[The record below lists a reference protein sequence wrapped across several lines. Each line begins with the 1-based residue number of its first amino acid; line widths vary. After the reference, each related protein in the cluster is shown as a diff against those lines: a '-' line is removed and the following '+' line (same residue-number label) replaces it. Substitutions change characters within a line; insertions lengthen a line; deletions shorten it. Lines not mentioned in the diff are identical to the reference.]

1 MPASGAPCP
10 AGHRRPPQAIA
21 RLKGLLSDSLTR
33 RGDQA
38 LIVNTARSAAG
49 QVRSYAGEPAALA
62 GLFQFGL
69 RVAIDRLKGDLT
81 ARVSGISG
89 KQVGQPLGPVI
100 PARRPVRRVQDALCG
115 EPGGDL

>member
-1 MPASGAPCP
+1 MSDSRAPCT
-10 AGHRRPPQAIA
+10 AAHQRPPQAVA

-38 LIVNTARSAAG
+38 LIVDTARSAAG

-69 RVAIDRLKGDLT
+69 RVAIDRLKGDVT

-89 KQVGQPLGPVI
+89 KQCGQPLVPVI
-100 PARRPVRRVQDALCG
+100 PAQRPVRRLQDALCA
-115 EPGGDL
+115 EPG